1 MSAKGERTMATM
13 TVSLPSL
20 MKAWVE
26 AQIKGGRYA
35 TSSDYVRDLIRRD
48 QEYREKL
55 QQLQS
60 AIDEGRDSGLSDRT
74 PEDILAAAKADLR
87 GES

>member
-1 MSAKGERTMATM
+1 
-13 TVSLPSL
+13 

-55 QQLQS
+55 RRLQS
-60 AIDEGRDSGLSDRT
+60 AIDDGRDSGLSDRT
-74 PEDILAAAKADLR
+74 PEDILAAAKTELR
-87 GES
+87 DDS